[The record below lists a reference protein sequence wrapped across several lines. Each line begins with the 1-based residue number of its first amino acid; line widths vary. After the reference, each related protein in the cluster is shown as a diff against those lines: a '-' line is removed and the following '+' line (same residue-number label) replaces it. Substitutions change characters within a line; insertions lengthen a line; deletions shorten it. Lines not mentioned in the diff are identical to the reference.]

1 MVPMRFKVGFVTF
14 LSCLALML
22 VLFASTGVA
31 SASKGVANMNAQW
44 GTFIQQHG
52 LSFNGTLNAAQTS
65 LERHGYQI
73 FNSTAANDGMV
84 LGRLGDVIVQV
95 TCRPLND
102 GRTYVIVS
110 AFSEDAS
117 AAEQARNI
125 IRQDIQNTINID

>member
-1 MVPMRFKVGFVTF
+1 ML
-14 LSCLALML
+14 LSY
-22 VLFASTGVA
+22 
-31 SASKGVANMNAQW
+31 SKGAQNMNAQW

-52 LSFNGTLNAAQTS
+52 LSFNNTLSVAQTS

-73 FNSTAANDGMV
+73 FNSTAANEGMV
-84 LGRLGDVIVQV
+84 LGGLEDVIVQV

-117 AAEQARNI
+117 AAKQARNS
-125 IRQDIQNTINID
+125 IRQDIQNSINFD